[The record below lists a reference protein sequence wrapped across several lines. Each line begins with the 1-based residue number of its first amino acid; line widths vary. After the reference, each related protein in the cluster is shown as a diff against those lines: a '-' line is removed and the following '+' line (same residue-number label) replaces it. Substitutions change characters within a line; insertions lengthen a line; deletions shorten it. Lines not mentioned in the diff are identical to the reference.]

1 MERFLIENMLV
12 SVVIITYNHDKYISQ
27 AVHGVLIQKCSFDI
41 ELIIA
46 NDCSTDRTDFV
57 INNLLSSHENSG
69 WIKYTRHLSNK
80 GPVGNSIWA
89 LQQAKG
95 DYVAI
100 CEGDDYWTD
109 PKKLQR
115 QVEFLEKN
123 KLFSLCFHDVSVL
136 NETHNKDYK
145 YPIPRKEKL
154 SFKDILLKHYIP
166 TCSVLYR
173 NSLFPNPIPA
183 WWFKCR
189 MLDLPLELTLA
200 AHGPIHYFS
209 ENMAVYRQNSNSLTK
224 NIEQIQTGRNA
235 YNFLYLS
242 LIKSFKGK
250 FLFILLFMYFRN
262 MLGYIKDNIKL
273 R

>member
-1 MERFLIENMLV
+1 MIMTV
-12 SVVIITYNHDKYISQ
+12 SVVMITYNHEKYIRK
-27 AVHGVLIQKCSFDI
+27 AIEGVLSQTCEFEV

-46 NDCSTDRTDFV
+46 NDNSPDK
-57 INNLLSSHENSG
+57 SHEIIWDIISLHPNG
-69 WIKYTRHLSNK
+69 NWIKYTKHDQNL
-80 GPVGNSIWA
+80 GPIRNSIWA
-89 LQQAKG
+89 FRQAKG
-95 DYVAI
+95 NYVAI

-109 PKKLQR
+109 PFKLQR

-123 KLFSLCFHDVSVL
+123 KLFSMCFHDVSVL
-136 NETHNKDYK
+136 NETQDEDYK
-145 YPIPRKEKL
+145 YPIPSKEKL
-154 SFKDILLKHYIP
+154 LFQDILLKHYIP

-173 NSLFPNPIPA
+173 NSLFPNPIPE

-189 MLDLPLELTLA
+189 MLDLPIELALA

-209 ENMAVYRQNSNSLTK
+209 EKMAVYRQNNNSLTK

-242 LIKSFKGK
+242 LIKSLKGK
-250 FLFILLFMYFRN
+250 FLFILFFMYFRN
-262 MLGYIKDNIKL
+262 MLGYIKDYIKF